1 MHIAK
6 PLVPVAG
13 FLAGFAPVVFWH
25 YLHWAPL
32 GWSILAGVAVAVLF
46 SVIWVIP
53 RVSPAWRKLAAIVL
67 VLIAVAYVVIVIGI
81 LSVSDCGFID
91 GQLYCINRHF

>member
-1 MHIAK
+1 MRITK

-13 FLAGFAPVVFWH
+13 FLAGFAPVIFWT

-32 GWSILAGVAVAVLF
+32 SWSVLAGVVVALLF
-46 SVIWVIP
+46 SVIWAIP
-53 RVSPAWRKLAAIVL
+53 NIPKAGRTMAAIAL
-67 VLIAVAYVVIVIGI
+67 ALIAVGYVVVVVGI

-91 GQLYCINRHF
+91 GRLHCINRHF